1 MKLSKERSF
10 VIYLCLWTLIHYI
23 HSFNFQTQ
31 LKSIELLESFD
42 IKTSNGTFISKFQ
55 CSRWR
60 KLAQCL
66 SIGIILNYSMEVPR
80 VRRENG
86 GVNDILCRYELRGI
100 NGVVSAI
107 FRSVLFSW
115 RYVHHF
121 RHVLRRKFITRATQR
136 GAALSFSHQQASRV
150 APKLFCASESVR
162 YRVLSRDLMRRT
174 EQLRTAALHVPE
186 QTLCDARVFFM

>member
-10 VIYLCLWTLIHYI
+10 VIYLCLWTLIHYSSLI
-23 HSFNFQTQ
+23 FKHNWRVST
-31 LKSIELLESFD
+31 LLESFD
-42 IKTSNGTFISKFQ
+42 IKTSNCTFISKFQ

-100 NGVVSAI
+100 SGVVSAI

-115 RYVHHF
+115 RYVRHF

-136 GAALSFSHQQASRV
+136 GAALSFSH
-150 APKLFCASESVR
+150 
-162 YRVLSRDLMRRT
+162 
-174 EQLRTAALHVPE
+174 
-186 QTLCDARVFFM
+186 